1 MRRHLVKVCLL
12 GNYETLT
19 AVALEKAKLD
29 MVQCLRVV

>member
-12 GNYETLT
+12 GNYEAPT

-29 MVQCLRVV
+29 MAQCLRVV